1 MLVSDCEKNARV
13 ARWLHTGMGLMFI
26 GLGARLVTEKI

>member
-13 ARWLHTGMGLMFI
+13 ARWLHAGMGLMFI
-26 GLGARLVTEKI
+26 GLGARLVSEKI